1 MSIIK
6 NLEKGLYEFTNY
18 FKVSAVTDVPDPE
31 VKRVTPFR
39 GAITNSGD
47 LIEAEYINTVAQAGV
62 WWIKTTKD
70 TTVSGYEK
78 FTTDIVIEQNL
89 VDGFKFKTKFPT
101 SNASSTVKIL
111 LKGVEY
117 PVKKVVSGAVVDLAI
132 GDITAGA
139 IANITFVNDTVIL
152 EGENLASST
161 VPGIITENRVEEI
174 ANTKTNTTLA
184 TWCPFPVGAIYMST
198 TSANPSTFWTGT
210 TWQAFATGKTIVGID
225 TSDTDFNSVNKVG
238 GSKEVVLT
246 IPNLPTHNH
255 TVGDNS
261 HSHTVNG
268 VGDHSHTLDNH
279 SHHMDFNSQHPTDSY
294 MGEVAMWRND
304 TTGHSGKGY
313 ASGTNYAG
321 NNSNYA
327 IWMGQPH
334 WHRVVGDTWGSGAV
348 GMSGSGAHSHTI
360 NATTHSHTLSN
371 TGSNTAHSNL
381 QPYIVTYI
389 WKRIS

>member
-6 NLEKGLYEFTNY
+6 NLEKGIYEYTNY
-18 FKVSAVTDVPDPE
+18 FKVSSVTDVPDPE

-47 LIEAEYINTVAQAGV
+47 LIEADYINTVAQAGV

-70 TTVSGYEK
+70 TTVSDYEK
-78 FTTDIVIEQNL
+78 FTTDIVIEQTL

-117 PVKKVVSGAVVDLAI
+117 PIKKVVSGAVVDLAI

-174 ANTKTNTTLA
+174 ADTKTNTTLA
-184 TWCPFPVGAIYMST
+184 TWCPFPVGAVYMST

-210 TWQAFATGKTIVGID
+210 TWQAFATGKTIIGID
-225 TSDTDFNSVNKVG
+225 TSDTDFNSVNKTG

-246 IPNLPTHNH
+246 VSNLPAHNH
-255 TVGDNS
+255 TVGDNT
-261 HSHTVNG
+261 HSHTVNA
-268 VGDHSHTLDNH
+268 VGDHSHTLNDH
-279 SHHMDFNSQHPTDSY
+279 SHYIAPHQHGTSWGEHNATGYWGNWPGGNFRGHAANMDSDNNMFLTSPVDQ
-294 MGEVAMWRND
+294 W
-304 TTGHSGKGY
+304 
-313 ASGTNYAG
+313 TNGA
-321 NNSNYA
+321 
-327 IWMGQPH
+327 
-334 WHRVVGDTWGSGAV
+334 GAV

-360 NATTHSHTLSN
+360 NAITHSHTLSN

>member
-47 LIEAEYINTVAQAGV
+47 LIEADYINTVAQAGV

-78 FTTDIVIEQNL
+78 FTTDIVIEQTL

-261 HSHTVNG
+261 HSHTANG
-268 VGDHSHTLDNH
+268 VGDHSHTLNDH
-279 SHHMDFNSQHPTDSY
+279 SHYIAPHQHATSWGERDKTGYWGNFGASNSYLGS
-294 MGEVAMWRND
+294 
-304 TTGHSGKGY
+304 
-313 ASGTNYAG
+313 
-321 NNSNYA
+321 
-327 IWMGQPH
+327 
-334 WHRVVGDTWGSGAV
+334 GDTDGDNNMFLTSPVDQWTNGAGAV

>member
-18 FKVSAVTDVPDPE
+18 FKVSSVTDVPDPE

-47 LIEAEYINTVAQAGV
+47 LIEADYINTVAQAGV

-78 FTTDIVIEQNL
+78 FTTDIVIEQTL

-246 IPNLPTHNH
+246 VPNLPTHNH

-268 VGDHSHTLDNH
+268 VGDHSHTLNDHAHYLPPHQHGSGWGEQNH
-279 SHHMDFNSQHPTDSY
+279 
-294 MGEVAMWRND
+294 
-304 TTGHSGKGY
+304 TGYWG
-313 ASGTNYAG
+313 NWPG
-321 NNSNYA
+321 NNF
-327 IWMGQPH
+327 
-334 WHRVVGDTWGSGAV
+334 RGSSSTDWDNNMFLTSPVDQWTNGAGAV

>member
-39 GAITNSGD
+39 GAVTNSGD

-78 FTTDIVIEQNL
+78 FTTDIVIEQTL

-261 HSHTVNG
+261 HSHTANE
-268 VGDHSHTLDNH
+268 VGDHSHTLNDHAHYLPPHQHGSGWGEQNQTGYWGNWPGKNFRGSLSTDWDNNMFLT
-279 SHHMDFNSQHPTDSY
+279 SPVDQ
-294 MGEVAMWRND
+294 W
-304 TTGHSGKGY
+304 
-313 ASGTNYAG
+313 TNGA
-321 NNSNYA
+321 
-327 IWMGQPH
+327 
-334 WHRVVGDTWGSGAV
+334 GAV

>member
-78 FTTDIVIEQNL
+78 FTTDIVIEQTL

-117 PVKKVVSGAVVDLAI
+117 PIKKVVSGAVVDLAI

-225 TSDTDFNSVNKVG
+225 TSDTDFNSVNQTG

-261 HSHTVNG
+261 HSHTANG
-268 VGDHSHTLDNH
+268 VGDHSHTLNDH
-279 SHHMDFNSQHPTDSY
+279 SHYIAPHQHGTGWGEKNS
-294 MGEVAMWRND
+294 
-304 TTGHSGKGY
+304 TGYWGTWP
-313 ASGTNYAG
+313 GTNSYLG
-321 NNSNYA
+321 S
-327 IWMGQPH
+327 
-334 WHRVVGDTWGSGAV
+334 GDTDGDNNMFLTSPVDQWTNGAGAV

-360 NATTHSHTLSN
+360 NAATHSHTLSN
-371 TGSNTAHSNL
+371 TGSMPEH
-381 QPYIVTYI
+381 TYQCG
-389 WKRIS
+389 RR

>member
-18 FKVSAVTDVPDPE
+18 FKISSVTDVPDPE

-78 FTTDIVIEQNL
+78 FTTDIVIEQTL

-139 IANITFVNDTVIL
+139 IANITFVKDIIIL
-152 EGENLASST
+152 EGENLASAT

-198 TSANPSTFWTGT
+198 TSANPGTFWTNT
-210 TWQAFATGKTIVGID
+210 TWQAFATGKTIIGID
-225 TSDTDFNSVNKVG
+225 TSDEDFNSVNKTG

-246 IPNLPTHNH
+246 VPNLPIHSH

-261 HSHTVNG
+261 HSHTANG
-268 VGDHSHTLDNH
+268 VGDHSHTLNDHAHYLPPHQHGSGWGEQGHTGYWGNWPGSNFIGSSSTDWDNNMFLT
-279 SHHMDFNSQHPTDSY
+279 SPVDQ
-294 MGEVAMWRND
+294 W
-304 TTGHSGKGY
+304 
-313 ASGTNYAG
+313 TNGA
-321 NNSNYA
+321 
-327 IWMGQPH
+327 
-334 WHRVVGDTWGSGAV
+334 GAV

-381 QPYIVTYI
+381 QPYVVTYI

>member
-47 LIEAEYINTVAQAGV
+47 LIEADYINTVAQAGV

-78 FTTDIVIEQNL
+78 FTTDIVIEQTL

-261 HSHTVNG
+261 HSHTANG
-268 VGDHSHTLDNH
+268 VGDHSHTLNDH
-279 SHHMDFNSQHPTDSY
+279 SHYIAPHQHATSWGEKNSTGYWGNWEGKNFRGSSSTDWDNNMFLTSP
-294 MGEVAMWRND
+294 VDQW
-304 TTGHSGKGY
+304 
-313 ASGTNYAG
+313 TNGA
-321 NNSNYA
+321 
-327 IWMGQPH
+327 
-334 WHRVVGDTWGSGAV
+334 GAV

>member
-47 LIEAEYINTVAQAGV
+47 LIEADYINTVAQAGV

-78 FTTDIVIEQNL
+78 FTTDIVIEQTL

-261 HSHTVNG
+261 HSHTANG
-268 VGDHSHTLDNH
+268 VGDHSHVLNDHAHYLPPHQHGSGWGEQNQTGYWGNWPGKNSYLGSGATDGDNNMFLT
-279 SHHMDFNSQHPTDSY
+279 SPVDQ
-294 MGEVAMWRND
+294 W
-304 TTGHSGKGY
+304 
-313 ASGTNYAG
+313 TNGA
-321 NNSNYA
+321 
-327 IWMGQPH
+327 
-334 WHRVVGDTWGSGAV
+334 GAV

>member
-18 FKVSAVTDVPDPE
+18 FKVSSVTDVPDPE

-78 FTTDIVIEQNL
+78 FTTDIVIEQTL

-101 SNASSTVKIL
+101 SNASSAVKIL

-117 PVKKVVSGAVVDLAI
+117 PVKKVVSGAVVDLAL
-132 GDITAGA
+132 GDITEGA

-246 IPNLPTHNH
+246 IPNLPIHNH
-255 TVGDNS
+255 TVGDNTHT
-261 HSHTVNG
+261 HSMNG
-268 VGDHSHTLDNH
+268 VGDHSHVLNDHAHYLPPHQHGSGWGEQNHTGYWGNWPGKNFRGSATTDWDNNMFLT
-279 SHHMDFNSQHPTDSY
+279 SPVDQ
-294 MGEVAMWRND
+294 W
-304 TTGHSGKGY
+304 
-313 ASGTNYAG
+313 TNGA
-321 NNSNYA
+321 
-327 IWMGQPH
+327 
-334 WHRVVGDTWGSGAV
+334 GAV

-371 TGSNTAHSNL
+371 TGGNTAHSNL

>member
-78 FTTDIVIEQNL
+78 FTTDIVIEQTL

-261 HSHTVNG
+261 HSHTANG
-268 VGDHSHTLDNH
+268 VGDHSHTLNDH
-279 SHHMDFNSQHPTDSY
+279 AHYLPPHQHATSW
-294 MGEVAMWRND
+294 GEHNA
-304 TTGHSGKGY
+304 TGYWGNWP
-313 ASGTNYAG
+313 GTNFRGLAAKMDQD
-321 NNSNYA
+321 NNMFLTSPVDQWTNGA
-327 IWMGQPH
+327 
-334 WHRVVGDTWGSGAV
+334 GAV

>member
-18 FKVSAVTDVPDPE
+18 FKISSVTDVPDLE

-78 FTTDIVIEQNL
+78 FTTDIVIEQTL

-139 IANITFVNDTVIL
+139 IANITFVNDIIIL
-152 EGENLASST
+152 EGENLASAT

-198 TSANPSTFWTGT
+198 TSANPGTFWTNT
-210 TWQAFATGKTIVGID
+210 TWQAFATGKTIIGID
-225 TSDTDFNSVNKVG
+225 TSDTDFNSVNKTG

-246 IPNLPTHNH
+246 VPNLPIHSH

-261 HSHTVNG
+261 HSHTANG
-268 VGDHSHTLDNH
+268 VGDHSHTLNDH
-279 SHHMDFNSQHPTDSY
+279 SHYLPPHQHGSGW
-294 MGEVAMWRND
+294 GEQNQ
-304 TTGHSGKGY
+304 TGYWGNWP
-313 ASGTNYAG
+313 GTNGYRGSASTDLD
-321 NNSNYA
+321 NNMFLTSPVDQWTNGA
-327 IWMGQPH
+327 
-334 WHRVVGDTWGSGAV
+334 GAV

-381 QPYIVTYI
+381 QPYVVTYI

>member
-18 FKVSAVTDVPDPE
+18 FKISSVTDVPDLE

-78 FTTDIVIEQNL
+78 FTTDIVIEQTL

-117 PVKKVVSGAVVDLAI
+117 PIKKVVSGAVVDLAI

-139 IANITFVNDTVIL
+139 IANITFVNDTIIL
-152 EGENLASST
+152 EGENLASAT

-210 TWQAFATGKTIVGID
+210 TWQAFATGKTIIGID
-225 TSDTDFNSVNKVG
+225 TSDTDFNSVNKTG

-246 IPNLPTHNH
+246 VPNLPIHSH

-261 HSHTVNG
+261 HSHTANG
-268 VGDHSHTLDNH
+268 VGDHSHTLNDH
-279 SHHMDFNSQHPTDSY
+279 AHYLPPHQHGTSW
-294 MGEVAMWRND
+294 GEHNR
-304 TTGHSGKGY
+304 TGHW
-313 ASGTNYAG
+313 G
-321 NNSNYA
+321 NWPGGSNY
-327 IWMGQPH
+327 IGIS
-334 WHRVVGDTWGSGAV
+334 GSTDRDNNMFLTSPVDQWTNGAGAV

-381 QPYIVTYI
+381 QPYVVTYI

>member
-1 MSIIK
+1 MSVIK

-18 FKVSAVTDVPDPE
+18 FKISSVTDVPDPE

-78 FTTDIVIEQNL
+78 FTTDIVIEQTL

-139 IANITFVNDTVIL
+139 IANITFVNDTIIL
-152 EGENLASST
+152 EGENLASAT
-161 VPGIITENRVEEI
+161 VPGIITEDRVEEI

-210 TWQAFATGKTIVGID
+210 TWQAFATGKTIIGID
-225 TSDTDFNSVNKVG
+225 TSDTDFNSVNKTG

-246 IPNLPTHNH
+246 VPNLPIHNH
-255 TVGDNS
+255 TVGDNTHT
-261 HSHTVNG
+261 HSMNG
-268 VGDHSHTLDNH
+268 VGDHSHVLNDHAHYLPPHQHGSGWGEKNH
-279 SHHMDFNSQHPTDSY
+279 
-294 MGEVAMWRND
+294 
-304 TTGHSGKGY
+304 TGYWGNWP
-313 ASGTNYAG
+313 GTNFRG
-321 NNSNYA
+321 SSSTDWDNNMFLTSPVDQWTNGA
-327 IWMGQPH
+327 
-334 WHRVVGDTWGSGAV
+334 GAV

-381 QPYIVTYI
+381 QPYVVTYI

>member
-6 NLEKGLYEFTNY
+6 NLEKGFYEFTNY
-18 FKVSAVTDVPDPE
+18 FKVSSVTDVPDPE

-78 FTTDIVIEQNL
+78 FTTDIVIEQTL

-261 HSHTVNG
+261 HSHTANG
-268 VGDHSHTLDNH
+268 VGDHSHTLNDH
-279 SHHMDFNSQHPTDSY
+279 SHYIAPHQHATNWGERGKTGYWGNYGALNSYIGSGATID
-294 MGEVAMWRND
+294 ND
-304 TTGHSGKGY
+304 NNMFLTSPVDQW
-313 ASGTNYAG
+313 TNGA
-321 NNSNYA
+321 
-327 IWMGQPH
+327 
-334 WHRVVGDTWGSGAV
+334 GAV

>member
-78 FTTDIVIEQNL
+78 FTTDIVIEQTL

-117 PVKKVVSGAVVDLAI
+117 PIKKVVSGTVVELAI

-261 HSHTVNG
+261 HSHTANE
-268 VGDHSHTLDNH
+268 VGDHSHTLNDH
-279 SHHMDFNSQHPTDSY
+279 AHYLPPHQHGSGWGERNQTGYWGNYGTSKSYVGSNATD
-294 MGEVAMWRND
+294 GENNMFLTSPVDQW
-304 TTGHSGKGY
+304 
-313 ASGTNYAG
+313 TNGA
-321 NNSNYA
+321 
-327 IWMGQPH
+327 
-334 WHRVVGDTWGSGAV
+334 GAV

>member
-18 FKVSAVTDVPDPE
+18 FKVSSVTDVPDPE

-47 LIEAEYINTVAQAGV
+47 LIEADYINTVAQAGV

-78 FTTDIVIEQNL
+78 FTTDIVIEQTL

-101 SNASSTVKIL
+101 SNTSSTVKVL

-246 IPNLPTHNH
+246 VPNLPTHNH

-261 HSHTVNG
+261 HSHTANG
-268 VGDHSHTLDNH
+268 VGDHSHVLNDH
-279 SHHMDFNSQHPTDSY
+279 SHYIAPHQHGTSWGERGKTGYWGNYGASNSY
-294 MGEVAMWRND
+294 MGSNATDGDNNMFLTSPVDQW
-304 TTGHSGKGY
+304 
-313 ASGTNYAG
+313 TNGA
-321 NNSNYA
+321 
-327 IWMGQPH
+327 
-334 WHRVVGDTWGSGAV
+334 GAV

>member
-18 FKVSAVTDVPDPE
+18 FKISSVTDVPDPE

-78 FTTDIVIEQNL
+78 FTTDIVIEQTL

-117 PVKKVVSGAVVDLAI
+117 PIKKVVSGAVVDLAI

-139 IANITFVNDTVIL
+139 IANITFVNDIVIL
-152 EGENLASST
+152 EGENLASAT

-210 TWQAFATGKTIVGID
+210 TWQAFATGKTIIGID
-225 TSDTDFNSVNKVG
+225 TSDTDFNSVNKTG

-246 IPNLPTHNH
+246 VPNLPIHSH

-261 HSHTVNG
+261 HSHTANG
-268 VGDHSHTLDNH
+268 VGDHSHTLNDHAHYLPPHQHGSGWGEQNQTGYWGNWPGKNFRGSASTDLDNNMFLT
-279 SHHMDFNSQHPTDSY
+279 SPVDQ
-294 MGEVAMWRND
+294 W
-304 TTGHSGKGY
+304 
-313 ASGTNYAG
+313 TNGA
-321 NNSNYA
+321 
-327 IWMGQPH
+327 
-334 WHRVVGDTWGSGAV
+334 GAV

-381 QPYIVTYI
+381 QPYVVTYI

>member
-18 FKVSAVTDVPDPE
+18 FKVSSVTDVPDPE

-47 LIEAEYINTVAQAGV
+47 LIEADYINTVAQAGV

-70 TTVSGYEK
+70 TAVSGYEK

-139 IANITFVNDTVIL
+139 IANITFVNGTVIL

-161 VPGIITENRVEEI
+161 VPGIITESRVEEI

-184 TWCPFPVGAIYMST
+184 TWCPFPVGAVYMST

-210 TWQAFATGKTIVGID
+210 TWQAFATGKTIIGID
-225 TSDTDFNSVNKVG
+225 TSDTEFNSVNKTG

-246 IPNLPTHNH
+246 IPNLPSHNH
-255 TVGDNS
+255 TVGDNT
-261 HSHTVNG
+261 HSHTENA
-268 VGDHSHTLDNH
+268 VGDHSHTLNDH
-279 SHHMDFNSQHPTDSY
+279 AHYLPPHQHGTSW
-294 MGEVAMWRND
+294 GEKNA
-304 TTGHSGKGY
+304 TGYWGNWP
-313 ASGTNYAG
+313 GTNFRGSSSALDG
-321 NNSNYA
+321 DNNMFLTSPVDQWTNGA
-327 IWMGQPH
+327 
-334 WHRVVGDTWGSGAV
+334 GAV

-360 NATTHSHTLSN
+360 NAITHSHTLSN

>member
-18 FKVSAVTDVPDPE
+18 FKVSSVTDVPDPE

-47 LIEAEYINTVAQAGV
+47 LIEADYINTVAQAGV

-78 FTTDIVIEQNL
+78 FTTDIVIEQTL

-101 SNASSTVKIL
+101 SNVSSTVKIL

-246 IPNLPTHNH
+246 ILNLPTHNH

-261 HSHTVNG
+261 HSHTANA
-268 VGDHSHTLDNH
+268 VGDHSHVLNDH
-279 SHHMDFNSQHPTDSY
+279 AHYLPPHQHGSGW
-294 MGEVAMWRND
+294 GEQNQ
-304 TTGHSGKGY
+304 TGYWG
-313 ASGTNYAG
+313 NWPG
-321 NNSNYA
+321 NNF
-327 IWMGQPH
+327 
-334 WHRVVGDTWGSGAV
+334 RGSLATDYDNNMFLTSPVDQWTNGAGAV

-371 TGSNTAHSNL
+371 TGGNTAHSNL

>member
-18 FKVSAVTDVPDPE
+18 FKISSVTDVPDPE

-78 FTTDIVIEQNL
+78 FTTDIVIEQTL

-117 PVKKVVSGAVVDLAI
+117 PIKKVVSGAVVDLAI

-139 IANITFVNDTVIL
+139 IANITFVNDIVIL
-152 EGENLASST
+152 EGENLASAT

-210 TWQAFATGKTIVGID
+210 TWQAFATGKTIIGID
-225 TSDTDFNSVNKVG
+225 TSDTDFNSVNKTG

-246 IPNLPTHNH
+246 VPNLPVHNH
-255 TVGDNS
+255 TVGDNT
-261 HSHTVNG
+261 HTHTANG
-268 VGDHSHTLDNH
+268 VGDHSHTLNDHAHYLPPHQHGTSWGEQNQTGYWGNWPGSNFRGSASTDLDNNMFLT
-279 SHHMDFNSQHPTDSY
+279 SPVDQ
-294 MGEVAMWRND
+294 W
-304 TTGHSGKGY
+304 
-313 ASGTNYAG
+313 TNGA
-321 NNSNYA
+321 
-327 IWMGQPH
+327 
-334 WHRVVGDTWGSGAV
+334 GAV

-381 QPYIVTYI
+381 QPYVVTYI

>member
-18 FKVSAVTDVPDPE
+18 FKISSVTDVPDPE

-47 LIEAEYINTVAQAGV
+47 LIEADYINTVAQAGV

-78 FTTDIVIEQNL
+78 FTTDIVIEQEL

-117 PVKKVVSGAVVDLAI
+117 PIKKVVSGAVVDLAI

-139 IANITFVNDTVIL
+139 IANITFVSDTVIL

-161 VPGIITENRVEEI
+161 VPGIITEDRVEEI
-174 ANTKTNTTLA
+174 ANTKTNDTLA

-198 TSANPSTFWTGT
+198 NSANPSTFWTGT

-225 TSDTDFNSVNKVG
+225 TSDTDFNSVNKAG

-246 IPNLPTHNH
+246 VPNLPAHNH
-255 TVGDNS
+255 TVGDNTHS
-261 HSHTVNG
+261 HSVNG
-268 VGDHSHTLDNH
+268 VGDHSHTLNDH
-279 SHHMDFNSQHPTDSY
+279 SHYLPPHQHAT
-294 MGEVAMWRND
+294 
-304 TTGHSGKGY
+304 
-313 ASGTNYAG
+313 ASGEQNHTGYWGNYGERNRYRGSSSTDWDNNMFLTSPVDQWTNGA
-321 NNSNYA
+321 
-327 IWMGQPH
+327 
-334 WHRVVGDTWGSGAV
+334 GAV

-360 NATTHSHTLSN
+360 NNTTHSHTLSN

>member
-18 FKVSAVTDVPDPE
+18 FKISSVTDVPDLE

-78 FTTDIVIEQNL
+78 FTTDIVIEQTL

-117 PVKKVVSGAVVDLAI
+117 PIKKVVSGAVVDLAI

-139 IANITFVNDTVIL
+139 IANITFVNDIIIL
-152 EGENLASST
+152 EGENLASAT
-161 VPGIITENRVEEI
+161 VPGIITESRVEEI

-198 TSANPSTFWTGT
+198 TSANPGTFWTNT
-210 TWQAFATGKTIVGID
+210 TWQAFATGKTIIGID
-225 TSDTDFNSVNKVG
+225 TSDTDFNSVNKTG

-246 IPNLPTHNH
+246 VPNLPIHSH

-261 HSHTVNG
+261 HSHTANG
-268 VGDHSHTLDNH
+268 VGDHSHTLNDH
-279 SHHMDFNSQHPTDSY
+279 SHYLPPHQHGSGW
-294 MGEVAMWRND
+294 GERN
-304 TTGHSGKGY
+304 HEGY
-313 ASGTNYAG
+313 WGNWGGTNFRGSATTDYD
-321 NNSNYA
+321 NNMFLTSPVDQWTNGA
-327 IWMGQPH
+327 
-334 WHRVVGDTWGSGAV
+334 GAV
-348 GMSGSGAHSHTI
+348 GMSGSGEHSHTI

-381 QPYIVTYI
+381 QPYVVTYI

>member
-18 FKVSAVTDVPDPE
+18 FKISSVTDVPDPE

-78 FTTDIVIEQNL
+78 FTTDIVIEQTL

-117 PVKKVVSGAVVDLAI
+117 PIKKVVSGAVVDLAI

-139 IANITFVNDTVIL
+139 IANITFVNDIIIL
-152 EGENLASST
+152 EGENLASAT

-210 TWQAFATGKTIVGID
+210 TWQAFATGKTIIGID
-225 TSDTDFNSVNKVG
+225 TSDTDFNSVNKTG

-246 IPNLPTHNH
+246 VPNLPIHSH

-261 HSHTVNG
+261 HSHTANA
-268 VGDHSHTLDNH
+268 VGDHSHTLNDHAHYLPPHQHGSGWGERNQTGYWGNWPGSNFRGSASTDGDNNMFLT
-279 SHHMDFNSQHPTDSY
+279 SPVDQ
-294 MGEVAMWRND
+294 W
-304 TTGHSGKGY
+304 
-313 ASGTNYAG
+313 TNGA
-321 NNSNYA
+321 
-327 IWMGQPH
+327 
-334 WHRVVGDTWGSGAV
+334 GAV

-381 QPYIVTYI
+381 QPYVVTYI

>member
-47 LIEAEYINTVAQAGV
+47 LIEADYINTVAQAGV

-78 FTTDIVIEQNL
+78 FTTDIVIEQTL

-117 PVKKVVSGAVVDLAI
+117 PIKKVVSGAVVDLAI

-261 HSHTVNG
+261 HSHTANG
-268 VGDHSHTLDNH
+268 VGDHSHTLNDHAHYLPPHQHATSWGERDKTGYWGNYGAL
-279 SHHMDFNSQHPTDSY
+279 NSYIGS
-294 MGEVAMWRND
+294 
-304 TTGHSGKGY
+304 
-313 ASGTNYAG
+313 
-321 NNSNYA
+321 
-327 IWMGQPH
+327 
-334 WHRVVGDTWGSGAV
+334 GDTDGDNNMFLTSPVDQWTNGAGAV

>member
-78 FTTDIVIEQNL
+78 FTTDIVIEQTL

-111 LKGVEY
+111 LKEVEY
-117 PVKKVVSGAVVDLAI
+117 PIKKVVSGTVVELAI

-174 ANTKTNTTLA
+174 ANTKTNATLA

-198 TSANPSTFWTGT
+198 ASANPSTFWTGT

-225 TSDTDFNSVNKVG
+225 TSDTEFNSVNKTG

-246 IPNLPTHNH
+246 VPNLPVHNH

-261 HSHTVNG
+261 HSHTANG
-268 VGDHSHTLDNH
+268 VGDHAHTVNDH
-279 SHHMDFNSQHPTDSY
+279 SHYIAPHQHATSWGENNRTGYWGNYGEINKYRGHAANMDSDNNMFLTSPVDQ
-294 MGEVAMWRND
+294 W
-304 TTGHSGKGY
+304 
-313 ASGTNYAG
+313 TNGA
-321 NNSNYA
+321 
-327 IWMGQPH
+327 
-334 WHRVVGDTWGSGAV
+334 GAV
-348 GMSGSGAHSHTI
+348 GMSGSGAHNHTI

>member
-78 FTTDIVIEQNL
+78 FTTDIVIEQTL

-139 IANITFVNDTVIL
+139 IANITFVNDIIIL

-225 TSDTDFNSVNKVG
+225 TSDTDFNSVNKTG

-246 IPNLPTHNH
+246 VPNLPTHNH

-268 VGDHSHTLDNH
+268 VGDHSHTLNDHAHYLPPHQHGSGWGEQGHTGYWGNWPGKNFRGSSSTDWDNNMFLT
-279 SHHMDFNSQHPTDSY
+279 SPVDQ
-294 MGEVAMWRND
+294 W
-304 TTGHSGKGY
+304 
-313 ASGTNYAG
+313 TNGA
-321 NNSNYA
+321 
-327 IWMGQPH
+327 
-334 WHRVVGDTWGSGAV
+334 GAV

>member
-78 FTTDIVIEQNL
+78 FTTDIVIEQTL

-117 PVKKVVSGAVVDLAI
+117 PIKKVVSGTVVDLAI

-261 HSHTVNG
+261 HSHTANG
-268 VGDHSHTLDNH
+268 VGDHSHTLNDHAHYLPPHQHGSGWGVQGHTGYWGNYPGKNYRGAGGMDQDNNMFLT
-279 SHHMDFNSQHPTDSY
+279 SPVDQ
-294 MGEVAMWRND
+294 W
-304 TTGHSGKGY
+304 
-313 ASGTNYAG
+313 TNGA
-321 NNSNYA
+321 
-327 IWMGQPH
+327 
-334 WHRVVGDTWGSGAV
+334 GAV

-389 WKRIS
+389 WKRMS

>member
-18 FKVSAVTDVPDPE
+18 FKISSVTDVPDPE

-47 LIEAEYINTVAQAGV
+47 LIEADYINTVAQAGV

-78 FTTDIVIEQNL
+78 FTTDIVIEQEL
-89 VDGFKFKTKFPT
+89 VDGFKFKTRFPT

-139 IANITFVNDTVIL
+139 IANITFVSDTVIL

-161 VPGIITENRVEEI
+161 VPGIITEDRVEEI
-174 ANTKTNTTLA
+174 ANTKTNATLA

-198 TSANPSTFWTGT
+198 NSANPSTFWTGT

-225 TSDTDFNSVNKVG
+225 AGDTDFNSVNKTG
-238 GSKEVVLT
+238 GSKNVALT
-246 IPNLPTHNH
+246 VNQLPVHSH
-255 TVGDNS
+255 TVGDNTHN
-261 HSHTVNG
+261 HSING
-268 VGDHSHTLDNH
+268 VDDHSHTLNDHNH
-279 SHHMDFNSQHPTDSY
+279 YIPPHQHVSPWGDDGGGAPWGTY
-294 MGEVAMWRND
+294 G
-304 TTGHSGKGY
+304 GK
-313 ASGTNYAG
+313 N
-321 NNSNYA
+321 
-327 IWMGQPH
+327 M
-334 WHRVVGDTWGSGAV
+334 WGSGSADNNNWWYYTSPVDQYTNGAGGV
-348 GMSGSGAHSHTI
+348 GMSGSGAHSHSM
-360 NATTHSHTLSN
+360 NAATHSHGLSN
-371 TGSNTAHSNL
+371 TGNNETHNNL

-389 WKRIS
+389 WKRIN

>member
-18 FKVSAVTDVPDPE
+18 FKVSSVTDVPDPE

-47 LIEAEYINTVAQAGV
+47 LIEADYINTVAQAGV

-78 FTTDIVIEQNL
+78 FTTDIVIEQTL

-225 TSDTDFNSVNKVG
+225 TSDTDFNSVNKTG

-246 IPNLPTHNH
+246 VPNLPTHNH

-268 VGDHSHTLDNH
+268 VGDHSHTLNDHAHYLPPHQHGSGWGEQNHTGYWGNWPGKNFRGSASTDWDNNMFLT
-279 SHHMDFNSQHPTDSY
+279 SPVDQ
-294 MGEVAMWRND
+294 W
-304 TTGHSGKGY
+304 
-313 ASGTNYAG
+313 TNGA
-321 NNSNYA
+321 
-327 IWMGQPH
+327 
-334 WHRVVGDTWGSGAV
+334 GAV

>member
-47 LIEAEYINTVAQAGV
+47 LIEADYINTVAQAGV

-78 FTTDIVIEQNL
+78 FTTDIVIEQTL

-261 HSHTVNG
+261 HSHTANG
-268 VGDHSHTLDNH
+268 VGDHSHTLNDHAHYLPPHQHGTGWGERDKTGYWGNYGASNSYIGSNATDGDNNMFLT
-279 SHHMDFNSQHPTDSY
+279 SPVDQ
-294 MGEVAMWRND
+294 W
-304 TTGHSGKGY
+304 
-313 ASGTNYAG
+313 TNGA
-321 NNSNYA
+321 
-327 IWMGQPH
+327 
-334 WHRVVGDTWGSGAV
+334 GAV

-360 NATTHSHTLSN
+360 NATTHSHSLSD

>member
-18 FKVSAVTDVPDPE
+18 FKVSSVTDVPDPE

-47 LIEAEYINTVAQAGV
+47 LIEADYINTVAQAGV

-78 FTTDIVIEQNL
+78 FTTDIVIEQIL

-139 IANITFVNDTVIL
+139 IANITFVNDTIIL

-246 IPNLPTHNH
+246 VPNLPTHNH

-261 HSHTVNG
+261 HSHTANG
-268 VGDHSHTLDNH
+268 VGDHSHTLNDH
-279 SHHMDFNSQHPTDSY
+279 SHYIAPHQHGTSW
-294 MGEVAMWRND
+294 GEHNA
-304 TTGHSGKGY
+304 TGYWGNWP
-313 ASGTNYAG
+313 GTNFRGLAG
-321 NNSNYA
+321 GIDGDNNMFLTSPVDQWTNGA
-327 IWMGQPH
+327 
-334 WHRVVGDTWGSGAV
+334 GAV

-360 NATTHSHTLSN
+360 NDTTHSHTLSN

-389 WKRIS
+389 WKRIY

>member
-18 FKVSAVTDVPDPE
+18 FKVSSVTDVPDPE

-78 FTTDIVIEQNL
+78 FTTDIVIEQTL

-261 HSHTVNG
+261 HSHTANG
-268 VGDHSHTLDNH
+268 VGDHSHTLNDH
-279 SHHMDFNSQHPTDSY
+279 SHYIAPHQHGTSW
-294 MGEVAMWRND
+294 GEKNA
-304 TTGHSGKGY
+304 TGYWGNWG
-313 ASGTNYAG
+313 GTNSYIG
-321 NNSNYA
+321 TNSTDFDNNMFLTSPVDQWTNGA
-327 IWMGQPH
+327 
-334 WHRVVGDTWGSGAV
+334 GAV

>member
-78 FTTDIVIEQNL
+78 FTTDIVIEQTL

-139 IANITFVNDTVIL
+139 IANITFVNDIIIL

-225 TSDTDFNSVNKVG
+225 TSDTDFNSVNKTG

-246 IPNLPTHNH
+246 VPNLPTHNH

-268 VGDHSHTLDNH
+268 VGDHSHTLNDHAHYLPPHQHGSGWGEQNH
-279 SHHMDFNSQHPTDSY
+279 
-294 MGEVAMWRND
+294 
-304 TTGHSGKGY
+304 TGYWG
-313 ASGTNYAG
+313 NWPG
-321 NNSNYA
+321 NNF
-327 IWMGQPH
+327 
-334 WHRVVGDTWGSGAV
+334 RGSSSTDWDNNMFLTSPVDQWTNGEGAV

>member
-78 FTTDIVIEQNL
+78 FTTDIVIEQTL

-268 VGDHSHTLDNH
+268 VGDHSHTLNDH
-279 SHHMDFNSQHPTDSY
+279 SHYIAPHQHGTGW
-294 MGEVAMWRND
+294 GEKD
-304 TTGHSGKGY
+304 KTGYWGTWP
-313 ASGTNYAG
+313 GTNAYLGSGATIDND
-321 NNSNYA
+321 NNMFLTSPVDQWTNGA
-327 IWMGQPH
+327 
-334 WHRVVGDTWGSGAV
+334 GAV

-360 NATTHSHTLSN
+360 NATTHSHT
-371 TGSNTAHSNL
+371 
-381 QPYIVTYI
+381 
-389 WKRIS
+389 

>member
-78 FTTDIVIEQNL
+78 FTTDIVIEQTL

-246 IPNLPTHNH
+246 IPNLPSHNH

-261 HSHTVNG
+261 HSHTANG
-268 VGDHSHTLDNH
+268 VGDHSHTLNDH
-279 SHHMDFNSQHPTDSY
+279 SHYIAPHQHATSWGENNRTGYWGNYGASNSYVGSGATD
-294 MGEVAMWRND
+294 
-304 TTGHSGKGY
+304 GHNNMFLTSPVDQW
-313 ASGTNYAG
+313 TNGA
-321 NNSNYA
+321 
-327 IWMGQPH
+327 
-334 WHRVVGDTWGSGAV
+334 GAV

-360 NATTHSHTLSN
+360 NATTHSHTLSD

>member
-18 FKVSAVTDVPDPE
+18 FKVSSVTDVPDPE

-70 TTVSGYEK
+70 TTVSDYEK
-78 FTTDIVIEQNL
+78 FTTDIVIEQIL

-117 PVKKVVSGAVVDLAI
+117 PIKKVVSGAVVDLAI

-184 TWCPFPVGAIYMST
+184 TWCPFPVGAVYMST

-225 TSDTDFNSVNKVG
+225 TSDTDFNSVNKTG

-246 IPNLPTHNH
+246 VPNLPAHNH
-255 TVGDNS
+255 TVGDNT
-261 HSHTVNG
+261 HSHTANG
-268 VGDHSHTLDNH
+268 VGDHSHVLNDH
-279 SHHMDFNSQHPTDSY
+279 SHYIAPHQHGTSWGEQNATGYWGNWPGKNFRGSLSTDYDNNMFLTSP
-294 MGEVAMWRND
+294 VDQW
-304 TTGHSGKGY
+304 
-313 ASGTNYAG
+313 TNGA
-321 NNSNYA
+321 
-327 IWMGQPH
+327 
-334 WHRVVGDTWGSGAV
+334 GAV

-360 NATTHSHTLSN
+360 NDTTHSHTLSN

>member
-18 FKVSAVTDVPDPE
+18 FKVSSVTDVPDPE

-47 LIEAEYINTVAQAGV
+47 LIEADYINTVAQAGV

-78 FTTDIVIEQNL
+78 FTTDIVIEQTL

-225 TSDTDFNSVNKVG
+225 TSDTDFNSVNKTG

-246 IPNLPTHNH
+246 VPNLPTHNH

-268 VGDHSHTLDNH
+268 VGDHSHTLNDHAHYLPPHQHGSGWGEQNH
-279 SHHMDFNSQHPTDSY
+279 
-294 MGEVAMWRND
+294 
-304 TTGHSGKGY
+304 TGYWG
-313 ASGTNYAG
+313 NWPG
-321 NNSNYA
+321 NNF
-327 IWMGQPH
+327 
-334 WHRVVGDTWGSGAV
+334 RGSSSTDYDNNMFLTSPVDQWTNGAGAV

>member
-6 NLEKGLYEFTNY
+6 NLEKGVYEFTNY

-78 FTTDIVIEQNL
+78 FTTDIVIEQTL

-139 IANITFVNDTVIL
+139 IANITFVNDIIIL

-184 TWCPFPVGAIYMST
+184 TWCQFPVGAIYMST

-225 TSDTDFNSVNKVG
+225 TSDTDFNSVNKTG

-246 IPNLPTHNH
+246 VPNLPTHNH

-268 VGDHSHTLDNH
+268 VGDHSHTLNDH
-279 SHHMDFNSQHPTDSY
+279 AHYLPPHQHGSGW
-294 MGEVAMWRND
+294 GERNY
-304 TTGHSGKGY
+304 TGYWG
-313 ASGTNYAG
+313 NWPG
-321 NNSNYA
+321 NNF
-327 IWMGQPH
+327 
-334 WHRVVGDTWGSGAV
+334 RGSSSTDWDNNMFLTSPVDQWTNGAGAV

>member
-6 NLEKGLYEFTNY
+6 NLEKGIYEYTNY
-18 FKVSAVTDVPDPE
+18 FKVSSVTDVPDPE

-47 LIEAEYINTVAQAGV
+47 LIEADYINTVAQAGV

-70 TTVSGYEK
+70 TTVSDYEK
-78 FTTDIVIEQNL
+78 FTTDIVIEQTL

-117 PVKKVVSGAVVDLAI
+117 PIKKVVSGAVVDLAI

-174 ANTKTNTTLA
+174 ADTKTNTTLA
-184 TWCPFPVGAIYMST
+184 TWCPFPVGAVYMST

-210 TWQAFATGKTIVGID
+210 TWQAFATGKTIIGID
-225 TSDTDFNSVNKVG
+225 TSDTEFNSVNKTG

-246 IPNLPTHNH
+246 VPNLPAHNH
-255 TVGDNS
+255 TVGDNT
-261 HSHTVNG
+261 HSHTENA
-268 VGDHSHTLDNH
+268 VGDHSHTLNDH
-279 SHHMDFNSQHPTDSY
+279 SHYIAPHQHGTSW
-294 MGEVAMWRND
+294 GEHNA
-304 TTGHSGKGY
+304 TGYWGNWPGKNFIGQS
-313 ASGTNYAG
+313 AEGIDHDNNMFLTSPVDQWTNGA
-321 NNSNYA
+321 
-327 IWMGQPH
+327 
-334 WHRVVGDTWGSGAV
+334 GAV

-360 NATTHSHTLSN
+360 NAITHSHTLSN

>member
-18 FKVSAVTDVPDPE
+18 FKISSVTDVPDLE

-78 FTTDIVIEQNL
+78 FTTDIVIEQTL

-117 PVKKVVSGAVVDLAI
+117 PIKKVVSGAVVDLAI

-139 IANITFVNDTVIL
+139 IANITFVNDTIIL
-152 EGENLASST
+152 EGENLASAT

-210 TWQAFATGKTIVGID
+210 TWQAFATGKTIIGID
-225 TSDTDFNSVNKVG
+225 TSDTDFNSVNKIG

-246 IPNLPTHNH
+246 VPNLPIHSH

-261 HSHTVNG
+261 HSHTANG
-268 VGDHSHTLDNH
+268 VGDHSHTLNDHAHYLPPHQHGTSWGERNHTGYWGNWPGKNFRGAYESDVDNNMFLT
-279 SHHMDFNSQHPTDSY
+279 SPVDQ
-294 MGEVAMWRND
+294 W
-304 TTGHSGKGY
+304 
-313 ASGTNYAG
+313 TNGA
-321 NNSNYA
+321 
-327 IWMGQPH
+327 
-334 WHRVVGDTWGSGAV
+334 GAV

-381 QPYIVTYI
+381 QPYVVTYI